1 MSNITEWK
9 EKRKKALIA
18 ICTLGLSEAPW
29 SMLYNNSKDIDNGF
43 SFEGGSLGFAFRV
56 SWFIFWTLL
65 TSAIMWV
72 INIFKFLNYHI
83 SIVQYNKKHSTKY

>member
-9 EKRKKALIA
+9 AKRKKALIA

-29 SMLYNNSKDIDNGF
+29 SMMYNDSKNIDKGF
-43 SFEGGSLGFAFRV
+43 SFEGTTLGSFFRV
-56 SWFIFWTLL
+56 FWFIFWILL
-65 TSAIMWV
+65 TSGIMWI

-83 SIVQYNKKHSTKY
+83 SIVQYNKKHRA